1 MSRIISID
9 LGSTMS
15 SVAVMEGDGKPTV
28 IVNEEGGY
36 GTPSVI
42 ALKNGERKV
51 GAAAKRQMVVNP
63 KETVN
68 IIKRFMGLTY
78 EESQEAIKHVQYDVV
93 NKDGMPRVSI
103 EGKEY
108 SPEELSSMIVGKM
121 KKIAEDYL
129 GETVDRAII
138 TVPAYF
144 GDKARAATKLA
155 GELAGLKVERVIA
168 EPTAAILAANLDMK
182 KGGKY
187 IIADVGGST
196 SDFSVADIADDTVE
210 ILSTNG
216 DVFLGGSN
224 FDNAIAD
231 YLAETFKDETGI
243 DIKNDVQA
251 MARVKEAAEKAKIE
265 LSNSSSTDINLPYIT
280 MKDNAPVHMNVT
292 LTKARFN
299 ELMRPFITKLMDCAT
314 KALELAGLKGSDID
328 GIVLVG
334 GSCRIPII
342 QENLERTIGAKIIM
356 SANLDLAVA
365 QGAAIE
371 GGILDGTSSSDILL
385 LDVIP
390 LSYGIETFG
399 GVFTKLIEGNTTIPC
414 QKSQIFSTAADNQTS
429 VDICVLQG
437 ERPMAKDN
445 KNVGMFRLEG
455 ILPAPRGV
463 PQIEVTFDIDSNGI
477 LKVSAKDKGTGKEQS
492 ITIESNGALS
502 QDEIDKIKA
511 DAEKYAEE
519 DKKAKET
526 ADTLNKGDSIAF
538 TIEKNIKDLGDKLT
552 DDEKKTLEDLVAKM
566 KKAVADKDAD
576 AVNATEREINEAFV
590 PISNRIYSSQ
600 STQDTAS
607 GENDAKT
614 NDDVQDADF
623 EEVK

>member
-1 MSRIISID
+1 MSKIIGID

-15 SVAVMEGDGKPTV
+15 SVAVIEGDGKPVV

-42 ALKNGERKV
+42 ALKNNERKV

-78 EESQEAIKHVQYDVV
+78 DESKEAIGHVQYPVI

-103 EGKEY
+103 EGREY
-108 SPEELSSMIVGKM
+108 TPEELSSMIIGKM

-129 GETVDRAII
+129 GLSVDRAII

-187 IIADVGGST
+187 IVADIGGAT
-196 SDFSVADIADDTVE
+196 SDFSVADIGDDTVE

-224 FDNAIAD
+224 FDNTIAD
-231 YLAETFKDETGI
+231 YLAETFKEETGI
-243 DIKNDVQA
+243 DLKGDVQA

-280 MKDNAPVHMNVT
+280 MKDNAPVHMNIT
-292 LTKARFN
+292 LTKAKF
-299 ELMRPFITKLMDCAT
+299 EALMAPFIKKLTDCAT
-314 KALELAGLKGSDID
+314 KALEMADVKGSDID

-334 GSCRIPII
+334 GSCRIPCI
-342 QENLERTIGAKIIM
+342 QHALESTVGAKLIM

-365 QGAAIE
+365 QGAALQ
-371 GGILDGTSSSDILL
+371 GGVLDGTSISDVLL

-399 GVFTKLIEGNTTIPC
+399 GVFTKLIEGNSTIPC
-414 QKSQIFSTAADNQTS
+414 QKSQVFSTAADNQPS
-429 VDICVLQG
+429 VDISVLQG

-445 KNVGMFRLEG
+445 KSVGMFRLDG
-455 ILPAPRGV
+455 IMPAPRGV
-463 PQIEVTFDIDSNGI
+463 PQIEVTFDIDANGI

-492 ITIESNGALS
+492 ITIQSKGSLTQE
-502 QDEIDKIKA
+502 EIDKIKA

-519 DKKAKET
+519 DKKAKEE
-526 ADTLNKGDSIAF
+526 ADIINNGESMAF
-538 TIEKNIKDLGDKLT
+538 STEKLMKDMGDKLKE
-552 DDEKKTLEDLVAKM
+552 DEKAQLTGLVEKM
-566 KKAVADKDAD
+566 RKAVADKDTEAIK
-576 AVNATEREINEAFV
+576 ATEKEINEAFV
-590 PISNRIYSSQ
+590 PISNRVYSQQPEQPQTEEQKDSAE
-600 STQDTAS
+600 DT
-607 GENDAKT
+607 
-614 NDDVQDADF
+614 VQDADF